1 MTFISSASA
10 RACLNEWDRP
20 LAVNDVLNLL
30 LALKRAAAAAGGP
43 VILIMVV
50 RESVPV
56 PANFLLTCIQGTLPA
71 ILDCCEQLVIVVE
84 GASAA
89 RVAFRAAFEPG
100 RATATRRARP
110 LVFETLSAAFA
121 HAQRFAPHD
130 VLELQ
135 RHILHQSSPP
145 NGHWT

>member
-30 LALKRAAAAAGGP
+30 LALKRAVAANGSP
-43 VILIMVV
+43 VVLILVV

-71 ILDCCEQLVIVVE
+71 ILDCCEQLVVAVE

-89 RVAFRAAFEPG
+89 RAALRTAFQPTRS
-100 RATATRRARP
+100 ATTRRAPP
-110 LVFETLSAAFA
+110 LIFESLSGAFA

-135 RHILHQSSPP
+135 RQVLHQSSPP